1 MAGLWCVSA
10 SQAAVYT
17 GSATDPAGDLSIY
30 AGDTLPSPP
39 VDFTSVAVRY
49 DDVAGRVEVSYT
61 FSVAPAPSQHLN
73 AGVGLGSIRA
83 DGSCSAPVNTSLNWH
98 PDDGTARGEV
108 SVEGDSTN
116 FTGTVAGKIWDNWDV
131 TDSWN
136 GAAVFEWP
144 GSPKRTFN
152 FATTRSSLVGRH
164 YTCAHA
170 GMWIFGGGVGEE
182 SLDGPAF
189 FHLTPAVPG
198 PASSAQWLSPKDGQ
212 TVTGLLTEVAGGAQH
227 CEARIVGTV
236 VRTENYVDGKLND
249 TQVFHPWG
257 CVWDTRNY
265 VNGGHLLT
273 VKAYDAA
280 NNVIAADT
288 VRVTVNN
295 PNPPPVSNPPPPL
308 IETSPGVV
316 EPSGST
322 GSQTAKRTS
331 RFTRQ
336 KARRAIK
343 RTLARRYGKAFRER
357 KGYIA
362 TCVKTSPS
370 SWSCAVRWRHG
381 QLIYK
386 GKVKL
391 TLRSDGRIASRFL
404 LRKTIR

>member
-61 FSVAPAPSQHLN
+61 FSVAPGPSQQVN
-73 AGVGLGSIRA
+73 AAVGLGSIRA
-83 DGSCSAPVNTSLNWH
+83 NGTCSAPVSTSLVWY
-98 PDDGTARGEV
+98 PDGPASGEV
-108 SVEGDSTN
+108 AVQGNSTN
-116 FTGTVAGKIWDNWDV
+116 FTGRVTGRMWNYADLAEDWD
-131 TDSWN
+131 
-136 GAAVFEWP
+136 GASVFEWP

-152 FATTRSSLVGRH
+152 FATTHSSLVGRH

-170 GMWIFGGGVGEE
+170 GMWVIGDGVGEDY
-182 SLDGPAF
+182 LGPPYV
-189 FHLTPAVPG
+189 FHLTPERPG
-198 PASSAQWLSPKDGQ
+198 PAPSARWVSPKDGQ
-212 TVTGLLTEVAGGAQH
+212 TVSGLLTEVAGGAQK
-227 CEARIVGTV
+227 CLAEISGPVA
-236 VRTENYVDGKLND
+236 RTENYVDGKLND

-316 EPSGST
+316 VPSGST
-322 GSQTAKRTS
+322 GSQPAKPAS
-331 RFTRQ
+331 RFSRQ

-381 QLIYK
+381 QLVYK

-391 TLRSDGRIASRFL
+391 TLRSDGRIASRFV